1 MKKYLKEISKRKDLI
16 VYLVIS
22 GLKAQHRNSYLGYL
36 WWLLD
41 PLLGVFVYFFVVVV
55 VFQRGKAADYGIY
68 LVVGMIVWQWLSS
81 TVSSTSRSIASQSG
95 IIKQVYLPKTIFPIG
110 AMLTQ
115 LINFGFGLLVVALFF
130 LFFKIV
136 PGARIIWLP
145 FIIAM
150 QLCFMMAIALPI
162 AYICVFVRDMDNLL
176 SHILRLW
183 FFGSPVIW
191 RQDMIPEKLRFMLT
205 INPMYY
211 FLDGYRNILLYNSNP
226 DYLTLLTI
234 GVVSIIFFIF
244 MVLYYSQYEHNII
257 KAL

>member
-1 MKKYLKEISKRKDLI
+1 MKKYLKEIFRRKDLI

-22 GLKAQHRNSYLGYL
+22 GLKAQHRNTFLGYL

-81 TVSSTSRSIASQSG
+81 TVSSTSRSIVSQSG
-95 IIKQVYLPKTIFPIG
+95 IIRQVYLPKTIFPIG
-110 AMLTQ
+110 AVLTQ
-115 LINFGFGLLVVALFF
+115 LINFGVGFLVIALFL

-145 FIIAM
+145 FIITM
-150 QLCFMMAIALPI
+150 QLCFMMAIAFPI

-191 RQDMIPEKLRFMLT
+191 QQDMIPEKLRFMLD

-211 FLDGYRNILLYNSNP
+211 FLDGYRNILLHNSNP
-226 DYLTLLTI
+226 DYLTLLNI
-234 GVVSIIFFIF
+234 GAVSIILSIF
-244 MVLYYSQYEHNII
+244 MILYYSRHEHSII

>member
-1 MKKYLKEISKRKDLI
+1 MKKYLKEILKRKDLV

-22 GLKAQHRNSYLGYL
+22 GLKAQHRNTFLGYL

-55 VFQRGKAADYGIY
+55 VFQRGKASDYGIY

-81 TVSSTSRSIASQSG
+81 TINSTSRSIVSQAG
-95 IIKQVYLPKTIFPIG
+95 IIRQVYLPKSIFPIG
-110 AMLTQ
+110 AVLTQ
-115 LINFGFGLLVVALFF
+115 LINFGFGLLVVAIFF
-130 LFFKIV
+130 LFFKLI
-136 PGARIIWLP
+136 PGVKIIWLP
-145 FIIAM
+145 FIITM
-150 QLCFMMAIALPI
+150 QLCFMMAIAFPV

-191 RQDMIPEKLRFMLT
+191 SQDMIPEKLRFMLD

-211 FLDGYRNILLYNSNP
+211 FLEGYRNILLYNSNP
-226 DYLTLLTI
+226 NYLTLLTI
-234 GVVSIIFFIF
+234 GTVSIIFLIF
-244 MVLYYSQYEHNII
+244 MILYYSQYEHNII